1 MHHSS
6 NRWFL
11 KPVLATTFIASLGL
25 MPAPAHSGD
34 LADVK
39 ARGKL
44 IMLTFPAVEDPFVS
58 VDVEGMRTLG
68 LALADMRDPQYF
80 HGIDVDLMKGFAQSL
95 GVKLEVIPQTG
106 GYGALLPAL
115 TAKQGDLAASRLT
128 ITPVRQQT
136 ADFSAP
142 YFSQWVVAAVR
153 PDSQFKKLDDLK
165 GKKVAVMNGSSQM
178 EFLSG
183 LALAPEIVPTGFN
196 LESYNTVLEKEADY
210 ALMDSRAAVGEP
222 VSKAFGALKVGM
234 RVRVSDQGIMVR
246 KGSDLKAAVDAYIES
261 LRKTG
266 DLEKLLAK
274 YGQGSVTAPR

>member
-6 NRWFL
+6 NRWL
-11 KPVLATTFIASLGL
+11 LQPVLATAFIASLGL

-68 LALADMRDPQYF
+68 LPLAEMRDPQYF

-115 TAKQGDLAASRLT
+115 LAKLGDLAASRLT
-128 ITPVRQQT
+128 VTPVRQET

-153 PDSQFKKLDDLK
+153 PDSKFKKLNDLK
-165 GKKVAVMNGSSQM
+165 GKKVAVMKGSSQM

-196 LESYNTVLEKEADY
+196 LESYDAVLEKEADY

-222 VSKAFGALKVGM
+222 VSTAFSALRVGL

-246 KGSDLKAAVDAYIES
+246 KGSDLKAAIDSYIEG